1 MSRECKNALA
11 FAAEE
16 SERMNAESIETDHLL
31 LGLLREEK
39 SLAAQLLRE
48 RGVTADQ
55 VRDKSR
61 KAFWTP
67 EEP

>member
-1 MSRECKNALA
+1 MHS
-11 FAAEE
+11 
-16 SERMNAESIETDHLL
+16 SYIETDHLL
-31 LGLLREEK
+31 LGLLREEN
-39 SLAAQLLRE
+39 SLAAHILRE
-48 RGVTADQ
+48 RGVAADQ